1 MLKTYGFHSFI
12 QRPHFSQNVKNLFRA
27 NFLTPSDI
35 AVYKLV
41 LRQPLHDWN
50 FRVTRH
56 SRMSLGNY
64 HWHLSGLCHF
74 HAHSFGVSL

>member
-35 AVYKLV
+35 AVYQVACSAAVGLVSQFRYSKL
-41 LRQPLHDWN
+41 LN
-50 FRVTRH
+50 
-56 SRMSLGNY
+56 
-64 HWHLSGLCHF
+64 
-74 HAHSFGVSL
+74 AHNGTETKQALMPK